1 LKNTSVYWIGIVCL
15 AAAAAA
21 LYGIFA
27 AQGFALR
34 GLAWVTLGLAA
45 VTFAVAA
52 RKTPRSL
59 GDVLYDVDHE
69 PKAAP
74 AYAPGSESS
83 RKERGTP

>member
-1 LKNTSVYWIGIVCL
+1 LKNTSVYWIGIACL
-15 AAAAAA
+15 AAAAAS

-34 GLAWVTLGLAA
+34 GLAWMTLGLAA

-52 RKTPRSL
+52 RKSPRSL

-69 PKAAP
+69 PKIAP
-74 AYAPGSESS
+74 AYSPAPESS